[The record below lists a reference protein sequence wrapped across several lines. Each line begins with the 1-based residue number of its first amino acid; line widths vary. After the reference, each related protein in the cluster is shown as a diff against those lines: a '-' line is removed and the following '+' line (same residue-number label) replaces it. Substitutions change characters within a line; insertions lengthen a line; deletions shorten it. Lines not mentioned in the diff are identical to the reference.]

1 MAIYDILTAHKD
13 QRDGGEV
20 CSFNGYLEDYLGM
33 IEEDETKELETK
45 VLRYLYDLDE
55 NLRICTD
62 LHLDINRGAI
72 ANQIIRYKD
81 AFKMPEGEI
90 CIPYIV
96 YGKDDDSQRASIL
109 LFGDKNDYI
118 FAKAYYYVI
127 SEPDNMYEGTR
138 NEIISMV
145 YHEDLENIFKETM
158 ERFFEKKE
166 KAGMVQRYVDRH
178 LFKNYDEMIE
188 LAKEEGN
195 QLQQKAREELPALG
209 DNAQEAIYQYIMK
222 WFLLKKFCYVQF
234 MMDKRKLQ
242 DEFEGNVK
250 KQRHGAKD
258 HSDAI
263 GFISYREMWM
273 IAKGISENTDTVK
286 AADE

>member
-62 LHLDINRGAI
+62 LHLDINREAI

-166 KAGMVQRYVDRH
+166 KAGMVHRDVDRH

-209 DNAQEAIYQYIMK
+209 DNALEAIYQYIMK

-273 IAKGISENTDTVK
+273 IAKGISENTNTVK